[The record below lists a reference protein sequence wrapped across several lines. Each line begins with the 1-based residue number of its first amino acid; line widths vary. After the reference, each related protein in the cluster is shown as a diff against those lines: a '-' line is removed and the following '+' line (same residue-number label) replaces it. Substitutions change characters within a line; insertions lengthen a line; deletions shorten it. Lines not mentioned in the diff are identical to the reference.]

1 MEIMLGNA
9 LTAIADAI
17 ATEEKLPKSPVILG
31 MRVIDGPWE
40 NTKFLDVET
49 VDKQYSALLV
59 KKNGVLVKIA
69 PFKVTKKDNGL
80 KK

>member
-9 LTAIADAI
+9 LTAIADSI
-17 ATEEKLPKSPVILG
+17 AVEEKLSKSPTILG

>member
-17 ATEEKLPKSPVILG
+17 ATEEKLSKSPVILG

-40 NTKFLDVET
+40 HTKFLDVET